1 MTTTYHDLLSEDKD
15 RPGVLN
21 YGGARMALLDIEAGF
36 WGLRRQMEALVGRR
50 LTDAVLQQAGV
61 NGGAS
66 FARAF
71 LGTDATG
78 DTQALRDCLAA
89 YQAAG
94 FGRFEIEALEW
105 PIGRALIRGTDTFE
119 AWMVRQHGQEADVP
133 VCAYTSGVLVGFVN
147 ALSGRQ
153 DVVCL
158 KHACEAQ
165 GAEACLYELLP
176 ADQAGSAPIIA
187 FDPDP
192 FLSHQLN
199 LLEVL
204 FDRMPMGI
212 VVFDRDLRVRRLNP
226 TWASSIERYAALP
239 ASQVVPGLHFFD
251 LAPDTKADVMPV
263 FERVLAGETV
273 QQESFR
279 LELNGVVSYWD
290 AVLTPLTLDDEITGI
305 LYVSVDVTEQK
316 QAEDALRES
325 EAHLRSILRDARG
338 FGVYRVAVDETSPYG
353 GRVVLV
359 SPSIKTLLGLADP
372 YRFESWFENIHP
384 DDLDRVVEANRR
396 SVELGETYDQVARWY
411 NEAKQEWRWVRTVS
425 NPIYD
430 ADGRLTHFNGM
441 TVDITEQKR
450 AEEALEEMTQT
461 LEQRVEERTRELST
475 LLEMSKNVA
484 STLELGPL
492 LGLILDELKH
502 VIDYDRATI
511 LVIEGDKLVVRAYRG
526 PMLQAS
532 VSGMWFS
539 TNDPLDR
546 QVLLSRRPVIVS
558 DTRGDTPEARAYRE
572 SVGDRL
578 DTDLGH
584 IRSWMGVP
592 LLVKDEAV
600 GELALD
606 HGKPD
611 HFTPQRAELA
621 LTFAN
626 QVAVAIENARLYLQA
641 EQTAVMEERQRLAR
655 ELHDSVSQ
663 ALYGIG
669 LGARTARTLVDREA
683 IDEGI
688 RAKLAKPLDYVL
700 SLAEAGLAEMRA
712 LIFELRPD
720 ALERE
725 GLVVALGRQATALR
739 ARHKLR
745 VQTDLCKEPE
755 VSMEVKEAIY
765 RIAQE
770 ALNNIVKHAHA
781 NEVGI
786 RLEDGADKI
795 TLEVRDD
802 GVGFDPQQ
810 EHPGHLGLRS
820 MQERAARLSGALEIE
835 SSPEHGTL
843 IRAHISSTNTAQSDL
858 KSEGES
864 TPQ

>member
-1 MTTTYHDLLSEDKD
+1 MATATHDLLSEDKD

-21 YGGARMALLDIEAGF
+21 FGGARMALLDIEAGF

-50 LTDAVLQQAGV
+50 LTDAVLRQAGV
-61 NGGAS
+61 NGGVS

-71 LGTDATG
+71 VGTDPAG
-78 DTQALRDCLAA
+78 DAQALRDCLAA

-105 PIGRALIRGTDTFE
+105 PIGCALIRGIDTFE
-119 AWMVRQHGQEADVP
+119 AWMMRQHGQEADVP

-153 DVVCL
+153 DFVCV
-158 KHACEAQ
+158 KRACEAQ

-176 ADQAGSAPIIA
+176 ADQAADAPIIA

-226 TWASSIERYAALP
+226 TWASFVERYAALP
-239 ASQVVPGLHFFD
+239 ANQVVPGSHFFD
-251 LAPDTKADVMPV
+251 LAPGTEADMMPV

-273 QQESFR
+273 QQESFC
-279 LELNGVVSYWD
+279 LEFHGAVSYWD
-290 AVLTPLTLDDEITGI
+290 AVLTPLSVDGDITGI
-305 LYVSVDVTEQK
+305 LHVCVDVTERK
-316 QAEDALRES
+316 QAEDARRES
-325 EAHLRSILRDARG
+325 EAHLRSILQDAQG

-359 SPSIKTLLGLADP
+359 SPSIKELLGLADP
-372 YRFESWFENIHP
+372 YRFESWFESIHP

-396 SVELGETYDQVARWY
+396 SVKLGETYDQVARWY

-430 ADGRLTHFNGM
+430 ADGRLTYFNGM

-450 AEEALEEMTQT
+450 AEEAMEQMAQT
-461 LEQRVEERTRELST
+461 LEQRVDERTRELST
-475 LLEMSKNVA
+475 LLEISNDVA
-484 STLELGPL
+484 STLELEPL
-492 LGLILDELKH
+492 LDLVLEELKH
-502 VIDYDRATI
+502 VIDYDGATI
-511 LVIEGDKLVVRAYRG
+511 LTVEEEHLVVRAYRG
-526 PMLQAS
+526 PMSWQS
-532 VSGMWFS
+532 VTPMRFS
-539 TNDPLDR
+539 IDDPLNRRILLNR
-546 QVLLSRRPVIVS
+546 QPIIVP
-558 DTRGDTPEARAYRE
+558 DTCGDTPLARVYRE

-578 DTDLGH
+578 ETEFGH

-592 LLVKDEAV
+592 LMVKDEV
-600 GELALD
+600 IGELALD
-606 HGKPD
+606 HGEPD
-611 HFTPQRAELA
+611 YFSPQRAELA

-626 QVAVAIENARLYLQA
+626 QVAVAIENARLYLQV
-641 EQTAVMEERQRLAR
+641 EQAAVMEERQRLAR

-669 LGARTARTLVDREA
+669 LGTRTARTLLDREP
-683 IDEGI
+683 IDEET

-725 GLVVALGRQATALR
+725 GLVAAVERQAAALR

-745 VQTDLCKEPE
+745 VQTDLCEEPA
-755 VSMEVKEAIY
+755 VSLELKEAIY

-770 ALNNIVKHAHA
+770 SLNNIVKHAHA
-781 NEVGI
+781 DEVGI
-786 RLEDGADKI
+786 RLEDDEDRI

-802 GVGFDPQQ
+802 GVGFDSQQ

-835 SSPEHGTL
+835 SSPGRGAL
-843 IRAHISSTNTAQSDL
+843 IRVHFIPTGTAQ
-858 KSEGES
+858 
-864 TPQ
+864 

>member
-1 MTTTYHDLLSEDKD
+1 MSPTYRDSLSEDKNH
-15 RPGVLN
+15 PGVLSF
-21 YGGARMALLDIEAGF
+21 GGVRMALLDIEAGF

-71 LGTDATG
+71 IGKDATG
-78 DTQALRDCLAA
+78 DAQALRDCLAA

-94 FGRFEIEALEW
+94 FGHFEIEALEW

-119 AWMVRQHGQEADVP
+119 AWMMRQHIQKTDVP

-153 DVVCL
+153 DVVCV
-158 KHACEAQ
+158 KRACEAQ

-176 ADQAGSAPIIA
+176 TDEAAGTPTIA

-192 FLSHQLN
+192 FLSRQLN

-212 VVFDRDLRVRRLNP
+212 VIFDRDLRVRRLNP
-226 TWASSIERYAALP
+226 TWANFVECYAELP
-239 ASQVVPGLHFFD
+239 ANQVVPGLHFFD
-251 LAPDTKADVMPV
+251 LAPGTEADMMPV

-273 QQESFR
+273 EQESLR
-279 LELNGVVSYWD
+279 LEFNGVVSYWD
-290 AVLTPLTLDDEITGI
+290 AVLTPLSVDGEITGI
-305 LYVSVDVTEQK
+305 LHVCVDVTERK
-316 QAEDALRES
+316 QTGDALRES
-325 EAHLRSILRDARG
+325 EANLRSILQDAQG
-338 FGVYRVAVDETSPYG
+338 FGVYRVAVDDASPYG

-359 SPSIKTLLGLADP
+359 SPSIKELLGLADP
-372 YRFESWFENIHP
+372 YRFESWFENIHS

-396 SVELGETYDQVARWY
+396 SVELGEAYDQIARWY
-411 NEAKQEWRWVRTVS
+411 NEEKQEWRWVRTVS

-430 ADGRLTHFNGM
+430 ANGRLTHFNGM
-441 TVDITEQKR
+441 TIDITEQKR
-450 AEEALEEMTQT
+450 AEEAMEQMAQT

-475 LLEMSKNVA
+475 LLEISNNVA

-502 VIDYDRATI
+502 VIDYDGATI
-511 LVIEGDKLVVRAYRG
+511 LVIEGEKLVVRAYRG
-526 PMLQAS
+526 PMSQLS
-532 VSGMWFS
+532 VSEMWFP
-539 TNDPLDR
+539 TGDPLDR
-546 QVLLSRRPVIVS
+546 QVLLERRPIIVS

-578 DTDLGH
+578 HTAFSH

-592 LLVKDEAV
+592 LLVKDQV
-600 GELALD
+600 IGELALD
-606 HGKPD
+606 HGEPN
-611 HFTPQRAELA
+611 HFTPQRAQLA
-621 LTFAN
+621 FTFAN
-626 QVAVAIENARLYLQA
+626 QVAVAIENARLYLQV
-641 EQTAVMEERQRLAR
+641 EQAAAMEERQRLAR

-669 LGARTARTLVDREA
+669 LGTRTARTLLDREPVN
-683 IDEGI
+683 EET

-720 ALERE
+720 ALEQE
-725 GLVVALGRQATALR
+725 GLVAALDRQAAALR

-745 VQTDLCKEPE
+745 VHTDFCEEPE
-755 VSMEVKEAIY
+755 VPLEVKEAVY
-765 RIAQE
+765 RVAQE
-770 ALNNIVKHAHA
+770 ALNNIVKHARA
-781 NEVGI
+781 DEVGI
-786 RLEDGADKI
+786 RLEDGEDRI

-835 SSPEHGTL
+835 SSPGHGAL
-843 IRAHISSTNTAQSDL
+843 IRARISSTNTAQSEL
-858 KSEGES
+858 KPEGES
-864 TPQ
+864 APQ

>member
-1 MTTTYHDLLSEDKD
+1 
-15 RPGVLN
+15 
-21 YGGARMALLDIEAGF
+21 
-36 WGLRRQMEALVGRR
+36 
-50 LTDAVLQQAGV
+50 
-61 NGGAS
+61 
-66 FARAF
+66 
-71 LGTDATG
+71 
-78 DTQALRDCLAA
+78 
-89 YQAAG
+89 
-94 FGRFEIEALEW
+94 
-105 PIGRALIRGTDTFE
+105 
-119 AWMVRQHGQEADVP
+119 

-153 DVVCL
+153 DVVCV
-158 KHACEAQ
+158 KRACEAQ

-176 ADQAGSAPIIA
+176 AEEAAGTPTIA

-212 VVFDRDLRVRRLNP
+212 VIFDRDLRVRRLNP

-239 ASQVVPGLHFFD
+239 ASQVVPGLHFLD
-251 LAPDTKADVMPV
+251 LAPDTEADVMPV
-263 FERVLAGETV
+263 FEQVLAGETV

-279 LELNGVVSYWD
+279 LEINGVVSYWD
-290 AVLTPLTLDDEITGI
+290 AVLTPLTSDNEITGI
-305 LYVSVDVTEQK
+305 LHVSVDVTERK

-325 EAHLRSILRDARG
+325 EAHLRSIMQDAQG
-338 FGVYRVAVDETSPYG
+338 FGVYRVAVDEASPYG

-359 SPSIKTLLGLADP
+359 SPSIKELLGLVDP
-372 YRFESWFENIHP
+372 YRFESWFESIHP
-384 DDLDRVVEANRR
+384 DDLERVVEANRR

-411 NEAKQEWRWVRTVS
+411 NETKQEWRWVRTVA

-441 TVDITEQKR
+441 TVDITDQKR
-450 AEEALEEMTQT
+450 AEEAIEKMAQT

-475 LLEMSKNVA
+475 LLEISHNVA
-484 STLELGPL
+484 STLELELL
-492 LGLILDELKH
+492 LGLILDELKQ
-502 VIDYDRATI
+502 VIDYDGATI
-511 LVIEGDKLVVRAYRG
+511 LVIEGDRLVIRAYRG
-526 PMLQAS
+526 PMSQAS
-532 VSGMWFS
+532 VSEMWFP

-546 QVLLSRRPVIVS
+546 QVLLERRPVIVP
-558 DTRGDTPEARAYRE
+558 DTRSDTPESRAYRE

-578 DTDLGH
+578 DTCFSH

-592 LLVKDEAV
+592 LLVKDQV
-600 GELALD
+600 IGELALD
-606 HGKPD
+606 HGEVD
-611 HFTPQRAELA
+611 YFTPQRAELV

-626 QVAVAIENARLYLQA
+626 QVAVAIENARLYRQA

-669 LGARTARTLVDREA
+669 LGTRTARTLIDREA
-683 IDEGI
+683 IDEGT

-725 GLVVALGRQATALR
+725 GLVAALERQAAALR

-745 VQTDLCKEPE
+745 VQTDLCEEPGI
-755 VSMEVKEAIY
+755 SLEVKEAVY

-781 NEVGI
+781 SEVGI
-786 RLEDGADKI
+786 RLKDGGDGI

-802 GVGFDPQQ
+802 GVGFNPQQ
-810 EHPGHLGLRS
+810 EHLGHLGLRS
-820 MQERAARLSGALEIE
+820 MQERAARVGGTLEIE
-835 SSPEHGTL
+835 SSAGCGAL
-843 IRAHISSTNTAQSDL
+843 IRVQFASTGTMQ
-858 KSEGES
+858 
-864 TPQ
+864 Q